1 MDDFDLDKA
10 IQSQIDPNRL
20 MRYHAYTFRD
30 RRTEKGSGRTYHLH
44 LSQDDNDA
52 DICAKRRFDSW
63 IEYATFVLG
72 HEFDDDVLF
81 PAFPVSRKY
90 SNMYVAQFKWTHMMP
105 EGSVIEILNEVVTA
119 MLSDGVFK
127 ASKHGPALKL
137 FKDMYFT
144 THTFRCGFA
153 QWKFFHE
160 DKDNRWSLKMIMWWG
175 GWSELDKTGVI
186 MKYLLDSVNVS
197 FGYEQCF
204 V

>member
-1 MDDFDLDKA
+1 
-10 IQSQIDPNRL
+10 
-20 MRYHAYTFRD
+20 
-30 RRTEKGSGRTYHLH
+30 TEKGSGRTYHLH